1 MIHNYDS
8 SLAHV
13 FHLPRA
19 IYHRCQVRFPKCIW
33 HIHAFVS
40 GLVKIKPE
48 KLVNLYGGQI
58 KHRTLFLSPYT
69 WMALTAT
76 RDFSNFLD
84 RYCGNHNAGIEATC
98 LSHRPTIL
106 QRKGL
111 FLLLNLGWTEILL
124 LFFLI
129 GGGLIL
135 KSNRDKKGK
144 YYNELVLV

>member
-98 LSHRPTIL
+98 LSHRPHHTSKERFVFALKSRVDWDIIII
-106 QRKGL
+106 
-111 FLLLNLGWTEILL
+111 FFYWGWTDIK
-124 LFFLI
+124 I
-129 GGGLIL
+129 Q
-135 KSNRDKKGK
+135 
-144 YYNELVLV
+144 